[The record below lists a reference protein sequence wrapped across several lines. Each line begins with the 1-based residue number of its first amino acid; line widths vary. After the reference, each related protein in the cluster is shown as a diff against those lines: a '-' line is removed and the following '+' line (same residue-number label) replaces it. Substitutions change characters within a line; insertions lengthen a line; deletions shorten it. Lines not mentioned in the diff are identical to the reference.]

1 MSSLRSALDERQSQD
16 LAFLSD
22 RELEADFAE
31 LERAAHALYVEQARR
46 LAEIQRR
53 ETWRSDG
60 YLSTVSWLADRF
72 HTSSGV
78 AMRRVR
84 EAASLEAMPVAA
96 EALAEGELSP
106 CAVWVLVSARE
117 AHPDEFAGQESD
129 LVEAGTTLSARDLRH
144 AVAYWRQ
151 ALDGPRALE
160 DSGRRWALRRLHVSP
175 ALDGMIRVDGDLDPE
190 TGQAVM
196 SALHAVMDAE
206 SHAAGPGNLR
216 SSAQRRA
223 DALGEIC
230 RQWLDWDA
238 RPVVGGERPH
248 VTVTM
253 DLRALR
259 GELGHLSEFDG
270 AGPVHPEI
278 ARRWA
283 CDAGVV
289 RVITRGRSEPLD
301 VGKRTPVV
309 PAGIRRALVV
319 RDHHCTFPGCDR
331 PPPWCDAHH
340 IVHWADGG
348 STALS
353 NLALLCRG
361 HHRLVHDRFQI
372 EMIDGKP
379 TFRRPDGT
387 PLRL

>member
-1 MSSLRSALDERQSQD
+1 
-16 LAFLSD
+16 
-22 RELEADFAE
+22 
-31 LERAAHALYVEQARR
+31 
-46 LAEIQRR
+46 
-53 ETWRSDG
+53 
-60 YLSTVSWLADRF
+60 
-72 HTSSGV
+72 
-78 AMRRVR
+78 
-84 EAASLEAMPVAA
+84 MPVAA
-96 EALAEGELSP
+96 EALSEGELSP
-106 CAVWVLVSARE
+106 CAVWALVSARE
-117 AHPDEFAGQESD
+117 AHPDEFADQEIG

-144 AVAYWRQ
+144 AIAYWRQ

-160 DSGRRWALRRLHVSP
+160 DATRRWALRRLHVSP
-175 ALDGMIRVDGDLDPE
+175 ALDGMVRVDGDLDPE

-196 SALHAVMDAE
+196 SALHAVMDSE
-206 SHAAGPGNLR
+206 IHSSLAGDVR

-230 RQWLDWDA
+230 RQWLDRDA
-238 RPVVGGERPH
+238 RPVVGRERPH

-253 DLRALR
+253 DLRTLR
-259 GELGHLSEFDG
+259 GELGYRSEFEE

-319 RDHHCTFPGCDR
+319 RDHHCSFPGCDR

-340 IVHWADGG
+340 VVHWADRG

-353 NLALLCRG
+353 NLALLCRR

-372 EMIDGKP
+372 EMIEGKP

-387 PLRL
+387 PLRR